1 MMMASMEGAK
11 MSVVIG
17 KQAGIATLFK
27 NDTLNIKVDMPDIK
41 MPTPNFTIEI
51 DGEAIDARI
60 KQVRTGAI

>member
-1 MMMASMEGAK
+1 M
-11 MSVVIG
+11 
-17 KQAGIATLFK
+17 FK